1 MHTLRSI
8 LLMTTALLAV
18 ACSSDSTLSEEH
30 TVDLRQPMRFGLSTS
45 ATGTEV
51 TRAAALESQYTT
63 FKVGA
68 WKNFGKSTQQNV
80 MDGYEVDYT
89 STARTDAPENYNW
102 YYEGIKPTGKTT
114 EQILRYWD
122 LSAFPYEFRAVA
134 PYLDGA
140 TITPDDIIID
150 ATSTPFTSEKHINY
164 NAHVSAL
171 DATVTT
177 VKEPYIVAHVKREKK
192 ESGSGTDYEDTDVIK
207 NVEINTTGK
216 ASATREVHMPFHHL
230 MSKIGFRI
238 FIDNPQPTHSDYEV
252 HIKDIII
259 SVVDA
264 QNFVIAS
271 KRYTAT
277 NAQGL
282 GKGTFDPICPTG
294 TQLTTQTITYNYAN
308 EYILLEHEEPYPY
321 KETIEGVEKNI
332 DFHNHLNKEAA
343 FDLTPGELLMIP
355 QSGVKL
361 RVQLHM
367 QTHHVETDDV
377 DFTFDSILRLET
389 LNETDIAP
397 TPGDTFTWEPE
408 KRYIYYLHIKNLHG
422 HEVVLHSC
430 EILPW
435 DDVQTTDIDVG
446 L

>member
-1 MHTLRSI
+1 MHTLRYI
-8 LLMTTALLAV
+8 LLMTTALLTV

-68 WKNFGKSTQQNV
+68 WKDFGRSTQQNV
-80 MDGYEVDYT
+80 MNGYEVDYT
-89 STARTDAPENYNW
+89 STQKTDYGDGYNW
-102 YYEGIKPTGKTT
+102 YYEGIND
-114 EQILRYWD
+114 QILRYWD

-140 TITPDDIIID
+140 TITPDGISID

-294 TQLTTQTITYNYAN
+294 TQLTTQSSTYNYAN

-367 QTHHVETDDV
+367 QTHHVTDTTT
-377 DFTFDSILRLET
+377 DFTFDSILRSET
-389 LNETDIAP
+389 LRETDIP
-397 TPGDTFTWEPE
+397 YDEHDDLWTWEPE

-422 HEVVLHSC
+422 HEIVLHTC

>member
-1 MHTLRSI
+1 VLKALRDILVSI
-8 LLMTTALLAV
+8 AALAAA
-18 ACSSDSTLSEEH
+18 ACATESAGDEQR
-30 TVDLRQPMRFGLSTS
+30 VDLRQPMRFGTST
-45 ATGTEV
+45 AQAAEEV
-51 TRAAALESQYTT
+51 TRAQLETAGYTN
-63 FKVGA
+63 FRVGT
-68 WKNFGKSTQQNV
+68 WKAFGTGAQQNV

-89 STARTDAPENYNW
+89 PTAITDDIYRYNW
-102 YYEGIKPTGKTT
+102 YYENITPAGKSSA
-114 EQILRYWD
+114 QILRYWD
-122 LSAFPYEFRAVA
+122 LAAFPYEFRAVA
-134 PYLDGA
+134 PYSTTA
-140 TITPDDIIID
+140 TITPDDLSID
-150 ATSTPFTSEKHINY
+150 ATGTPFVSEKHINY
-164 NAHVSAL
+164 KNHVSAL
-171 DATVTT
+171 DANVTT
-177 VKEPYIVAHVKREKK
+177 VNEPYVVANVKREK
-192 ESGSGTDYEDTDVIK
+192 SGTDYVDTDVIK
-207 NVEINTTGK
+207 NTEINSTGK
-216 ASATREVHMPFHHL
+216 ANATREVHMPFHHL

-271 KRYTAT
+271 EKYTAT

-282 GKGTFDPICPTG
+282 GKGSFDPIYPTG
-294 TQLTTQTITYNYAN
+294 TQLTTQSITYNYAN

-367 QTHHVETDDV
+367 QTHHVTDTTT
-377 DFTFDSILRLET
+377 DFTFDSILRSET
-389 LNETDIAP
+389 LRETDIP
-397 TPGDTFTWEPE
+397 YDEHDDLWTWEPE
-408 KRYIYYLHIKNLHG
+408 KKYIYYLHIRNLHG
-422 HEVVLHSC
+422 HEIVLHTC
-430 EILPW
+430 EVLPW
-435 DDVQTTDIDVG
+435 EEVQTADIDVG